1 MMKFIENG
9 KCLYTLVMPINATAE
24 CKFAVSE
31 FVHVVKTA
39 CGEEPRVLTETEEL
53 PKKCVYIGTTLKAK
67 ELGVVPMLKETG
79 VDGYRL
85 AVRGEDV
92 FIVSAGREGCIYG
105 VYGFCI

>member
-1 MMKFIENG
+1 MKFIENG

-53 PKKCVYIGTTLKAK
+53 PKKCVYIGATLTAK
-67 ELGVVPMLKETG
+67 KVGVTPTIDEIG
-79 VDGYRL
+79 VDGYML
-85 AVRGEDV
+85 AVRGENV

-105 VYGFCI
+105 VYGFF